1 MTDYDANICKD
12 MQTWPLEDIRPKSSG
27 NTFYY
32 SQTLKD
38 INLNL
43 GTEIILAAAICCR
56 ACLASSLYD
65 IATMQRRA
73 AVEEQSR
80 II

>member
-1 MTDYDANICKD
+1 MSIHLVGQNRNI
-12 MQTWPLEDIRPKSSG
+12 SS
-27 NTFYY
+27 

-43 GTEIILAAAICCR
+43 GTEIILAAAICRR